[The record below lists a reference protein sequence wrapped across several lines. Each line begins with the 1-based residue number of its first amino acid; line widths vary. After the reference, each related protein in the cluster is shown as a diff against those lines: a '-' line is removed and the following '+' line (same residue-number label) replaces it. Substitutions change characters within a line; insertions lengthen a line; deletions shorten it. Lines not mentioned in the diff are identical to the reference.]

1 SSHYGRGKNAGL
13 IGTRNVQQGVD
24 SWGVS
29 LDYLLPVHKRLT
41 LSGEIF
47 DGRALGIYSASFG
60 QSVLPVGTPG
70 GHGVGTAG
78 GWAQAQVQ
86 LASRWQANV
95 AYGMESNEA
104 ANLRTG
110 DRNRNRTAMSN
121 VVFKLSP
128 QFSVSGE
135 WR

>member
-29 LDYLLPVHKRLT
+29 LDYLLPVHRRLA

-70 GHGVGTAG
+70 AHGVGSAG
-78 GWAQAQVQ
+78 GWMQAQVQ
-86 LASRWQANV
+86 LAPRWQANFS
-95 AYGMESNEA
+95 YGLETNA
-104 ANLRTG
+104 AVNLRTG

-121 VVFKLSP
+121 LMYKLSP
-128 QFSVSGE
+128 Q
-135 WR
+135 